1 MKESGILL
9 HISSLPGKYGCGTM
23 GKEAYDFVDFLAKSK
38 VDLWQILPI
47 GPTSYGD
54 SPYSA
59 LSAFA
64 FNPYFINPDMLLKWG
79 LIDETDLPP
88 VRNTNVCEFENIFNY
103 IFIMLHK
110 AYERADL
117 FKAEFEKFIEEEDY
131 WLQDYAMFMVLK
143 NEQEGKPWY
152 YWYNDFKYRNQS
164 SLDWLNNEYANK
176 IKEQKFIQF
185 LAFKQ
190 WALLK
195 KYANKK
201 NIKIVGDMPIYCAH
215 DSADVWQ
222 NPKLFQLNDTL
233 TPENVAGCPPDY
245 FNADGQLWGNPLY
258 NWDLMKKD
266 KYSWWVKRV
275 KHSFKICDI
284 LRIDHFRGFAGY
296 YSIPYGAPNARS
308 GHWEKGPG
316 YALFK
321 EINMQ
326 CKNANII
333 AENLG
338 FLTPDVNRL
347 LKKCKYPGMNI
358 FQFEL
363 GDLKH
368 VPLKKGYPENN
379 VFYTGTH
386 DNQTIMSFYN
396 ELSYDARKLV
406 NKLCDIKFIDRPN
419 LKIIEFAMKQNS
431 KYVIVPLQDYL
442 GLTDNEGRMNIPST
456 PTGNWR
462 YMARK
467 DDFSKELSDYIKS
480 INRRG

>member
-23 GKEAYDFVDFLAKSK
+23 GKCAYDFVDFLAKSK
-38 VDLWQILPI
+38 VGLWQILPV

-54 SPYSA
+54 SPYSS

-64 FNPYFINPDMLLKWG
+64 FNPYFIDPDMLVEDG
-79 LIDETDLPP
+79 LISEADLPP
-88 VRNTNVCEFENIFNY
+88 VRNSKSCEFENIYNY
-103 IFIMLHK
+103 VYIMLNK
-110 AYERADL
+110 AFNNKDKYLD
-117 FKAEFEKFIEEEDY
+117 EFNKFIEEENY
-131 WLQDYAMFMVLK
+131 WLDDYAMYMVLK
-143 NEQEGKPWY
+143 VEQENKPWY
-152 YWYNDFKYRNQS
+152 EWYNDFKYRNPS
-164 SLDWLNNEYANK
+164 SLEWLKNEYANK
-176 IKEQKFIQF
+176 ILEYKFIQF
-185 LAFKQ
+185 IAFRQ
-190 WALLK
+190 WKKLK
-195 KYANKK
+195 DYANKK
-201 NIKIVGDMPIYCAH
+201 HIRIVGDMPIYCAY
-215 DSADVWQ
+215 DSADVWMAPHQ
-222 NPKLFQLNDTL
+222 FQLGPNL
-233 TPENVAGCPPDY
+233 APENVAGCPPDY

-258 NWDLMKKD
+258 NWDFMKHD
-266 KYSWWVKRV
+266 KYSWWINRV

-296 YSIPYGAPNARS
+296 YSIPYGAPNARG
-308 GHWEKGPG
+308 GHWVKGPG

-321 EINMQ
+321 AINKE
-326 CKNANII
+326 CKNAEII

-338 FLTPDVNRL
+338 FLTPDVSRL
-347 LKKCKYPGMNI
+347 LTNCGYPGMNI

-363 GDLKH
+363 GDLKK

-396 ELSYDARKLV
+396 ELGSEAKKLID
-406 NKLCDIKFIDRPN
+406 NLCDIKFVDRPN

-442 GLTDNEGRMNIPST
+442 GLTDDVGRMNIPST

-462 YMARK
+462 YMAK
-467 DDFSKELSDYIKS
+467 KEDFSKGLSDYIRS
-480 INRRG
+480 IKRS

>member
-1 MKESGILL
+1 
-9 HISSLPGKYGCGTM
+9 
-23 GKEAYDFVDFLAKSK
+23 
-38 VDLWQILPI
+38 
-47 GPTSYGD
+47 
-54 SPYSA
+54 
-59 LSAFA
+59 
-64 FNPYFINPDMLLKWG
+64 
-79 LIDETDLPP
+79 
-88 VRNTNVCEFENIFNY
+88 
-103 IFIMLHK
+103 
-110 AYERADL
+110 
-117 FKAEFEKFIEEEDY
+117 
-131 WLQDYAMFMVLK
+131 
-143 NEQEGKPWY
+143 
-152 YWYNDFKYRNQS
+152 
-164 SLDWLNNEYANK
+164 
-176 IKEQKFIQF
+176 
-185 LAFKQ
+185 
-190 WALLK
+190 
-195 KYANKK
+195 
-201 NIKIVGDMPIYCAH
+201 
-215 DSADVWQ
+215 
-222 NPKLFQLNDTL
+222 
-233 TPENVAGCPPDY
+233 
-245 FNADGQLWGNPLY
+245 
-258 NWDLMKKD
+258 
-266 KYSWWVKRV
+266 
-275 KHSFKICDI
+275 
-284 LRIDHFRGFAGY
+284 
-296 YSIPYGAPNARS
+296 
-308 GHWEKGPG
+308 
-316 YALFK
+316 
-321 EINMQ
+321 MQ

>member
-1 MKESGILL
+1 MKKSGMLL

-23 GKEAYDFVDFLAKSK
+23 GKCAYDFVDFLAKSK
-38 VDLWQILPI
+38 IDLWQILPV

-64 FNPYFINPDMLLKWG
+64 FNPYFIDPDMLVEDG
-79 LIDETDLPP
+79 LVNKEDLPP
-88 VRNTNVCEFENIFNY
+88 LRNSHKCEFENIHNYVFILLYKAFLNREKYNDEFN
-103 IFIMLHK
+103 
-110 AYERADL
+110 
-117 FKAEFEKFIEEEDY
+117 KFINDEAY
-131 WLQDYAMFMVLK
+131 WLDDYALYMVLK

-152 YWYNDFKYRNQS
+152 EWYNDFKYRNPS
-164 SLDWLNNEYANK
+164 SIEWVKNEYEEK
-176 IKEQKFIQF
+176 ILEQKFIQF
-185 LAFKQ
+185 IAFKQ
-190 WALLK
+190 WDKLK

-201 NIKIVGDMPIYCAH
+201 HIKIVGDMPIYCSY
-215 DSADVWQ
+215 DSADVWTSTIQ
-222 NPKLFQLNDTL
+222 FQLNENL
-233 TPENVAGCPPDY
+233 TPINVAGCPPDY

-258 NWDLMKKD
+258 NWDYMKKD

-275 KHSFKICDI
+275 KHSFKLYDI

-296 YSIPYGAPNARS
+296 YSIPFGSPNARN
-308 GHWEKGPG
+308 GFWVKGPG
-316 YALFK
+316 YSLFK
-321 EINMQ
+321 RINQ
-326 CKNANII
+326 ECPNSEII

-338 FLTPDVNRL
+338 FLTPDVHKL
-347 LKKCKYPGMNI
+347 LRDCKYPGMNI

-363 GDLKH
+363 GDLKKI
-368 VPLKKGYPENN
+368 PLKKGYPENN

-396 ELSYDARKLV
+396 ELSYEARKIV
-406 NKLCDIKFIDRPN
+406 DKICDIKFVDKPN

-431 KYVIVPLQDYL
+431 KYVIIPLQDYL
-442 GLTDNEGRMNIPST
+442 GLTDNEGRMNIPAT

-467 DDFSKELSDYIKS
+467 DDFSQELINYIKS
-480 INRRG
+480 IKRS